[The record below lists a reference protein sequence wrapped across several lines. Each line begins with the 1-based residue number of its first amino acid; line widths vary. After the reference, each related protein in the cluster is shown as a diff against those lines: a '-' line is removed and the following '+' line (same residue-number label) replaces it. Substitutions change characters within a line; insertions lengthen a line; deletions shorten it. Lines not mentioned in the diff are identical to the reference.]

1 MSENRRYDLYRHVD
15 PLQQLRQAEN
25 ACEVAY
31 YGLTDRMAHKLHH
44 YLEVY
49 ERHLS
54 AFRRRPVRMLE
65 IGVQNG
71 GSLQMWRRYL
81 GPEAILHGLDIDERC
96 RQIDDPDLRIHI
108 GSQVDTALLDA
119 IVDEMGGSID
129 VVLDDGSHQCSH
141 QIATFEHLW
150 PRLADRGVYLCE
162 DVQTSYWDDYGGG
175 LRDPRSFIEYAK
187 RKVDLLHAPYLR
199 GGSESE
205 RDTAFARQAV
215 SVLFYD
221 GLVVF
226 EKRERDIPYATVM
239 GSRCIIPQLLEQ
251 MAKSQRS

>member
-1 MSENRRYDLYRHVD
+1 MSDGRRYDLYKDVD
-15 PLQQLRQAEN
+15 PLHQLQRAEN

-31 YGLTDRMAHKLHH
+31 YGLADRMAHKWHH

-71 GSLQMWRRYL
+71 GSLQMWRRYF

-96 RQIDDPDLRIHI
+96 RQIDDADLRIHI
-108 GSQVDTALLDA
+108 GSQTDAGLLDA
-119 IVDEMGGSID
+119 IVDEMGGID
-129 VVLDDGSHQCSH
+129 VVLDDGSHRWAH

-150 PRLADRGVYLCE
+150 PRLADRGVYICE
-162 DVQTSYWDDYGGG
+162 DTQTSYWDDYSGG
-175 LRDPRSFIEYAK
+175 LHDSRSFIEYAK
-187 RKVDLLHAPYLR
+187 RKVDQLHAPYLR
-199 GGSESE
+199 DGTDSE
-205 RDTAFARQAV
+205 RDTTFARQAT

-221 GLVVF
+221 GIVVF
-226 EKRERDIPYATVM
+226 EKRKREIPYATVM
-239 GSRCIIPQLLEQ
+239 GARCIIPQLLEQ
-251 MAKSQRS
+251 MAKSRRG